1 MSRFDPKPDEPYG
14 TCKCGETVATRDAM
28 SAHFKAVA
36 DANGGRAGGSAH
48 SVRITNQTREERIE
62 SELENIVESAV
73 RDIMDELDRLIDKGD
88 ITEDEATEATKSVDI
103 DLFDQWK
110 EYVSK

>member
-14 TCKCGETVATRDAM
+14 TCRCGETLATRDAM
-28 SAHFKAVA
+28 STHFNAVR

-48 SVRITNQTREERIE
+48 SVRITNQTRDERIE
-62 SELENIVESAV
+62 SELESLVEDAV
-73 RDIMDELDRLIDKGD
+73 QNIMDELDRLITKGD
-88 ITEDEATEATKSVDI
+88 LTEDEAAEATKSVDI

-110 EYVSK
+110 AYISE